1 MSFREIFCQDKPI
14 ALLMQAFAADR
25 VAHATIFSGMEGV
38 GKFTTASDWARLLL
52 CHEPRLGLK
61 TPSSARERAIL
72 SPGKDGEADDVGSIV
87 DAAGC
92 SEAEEGPL
100 EARSSFQTEPKPQAP
115 AGEGPYESCGRC
127 ASCRAW
133 EGGSHP
139 DFHHVYKELR
149 QFTVDGKGKTAPVD
163 LPIDVIR
170 EFLIERVAGRPT
182 LSARKIFVVDEAEKL
197 NTAAQNALLK
207 VLEEPPG
214 YCCIILLCTRLEK
227 LLPTIRSRAQVV
239 RFGPID
245 EARVVD
251 HLQRQGLE
259 AVKALFFARLAAGSL
274 GLADQWGA
282 LEAAEGRLYDTKRRI
297 VAGLAML
304 KLADTVEFA
313 GQLLEDA
320 KALSE
325 SWADLGSL
333 TSRADL
339 NRRSQ
344 KTIVRILLSS
354 LDDVMKLP
362 LGLDRRPVNVDQW
375 DCIEALAG
383 RIGPEQAATRIA
395 DGYESMQW
403 IEAGVNDRLNLER
416 LLLKIVK
423 GI

>member
-14 ALLMQAFAADR
+14 ALLAQAFAGDR
-25 VAHATIFSGMEGV
+25 VAHAVIFAGMEGV
-38 GKFTTASDWARLLL
+38 GKFTTASEWARLLL
-52 CHEPRLGLK
+52 CHEPR
-61 TPSSARERAIL
+61 
-72 SPGKDGEADDVGSIV
+72 
-87 DAAGC
+87 
-92 SEAEEGPL
+92 
-100 EARSSFQTEPKPQAP
+100 AP
-115 AGEGPYESCGRC
+115 AGQGPYESCGRC
-127 ASCRAW
+127 ASCCAW
-133 EGGSHP
+133 EGGTHP

-149 QFTVDGKGKTAPVD
+149 QFTADGKGKPAPVD

-170 EFLIERVAGRPT
+170 EFLIERVASRPT

-197 NTAAQNALLK
+197 NTSSQNALLK

-227 LLPTIRSRAQVV
+227 LLPTIKSRTQVV

-251 HLQRQGLE
+251 HLRRKGLE
-259 AVKALFFARLAAGSL
+259 DSKALFFARLAQGSL

-297 VAGLAML
+297 VAGMASL
-304 KLADTVEFA
+304 KLVDTLDFA

-325 SWADLGSL
+325 SWADLGGL

-344 KTIVRILLSS
+344 KTIVRILVSS

-362 LGLDRRPVNVDQW
+362 LGLDRRPVNADQW

-403 IEAGVNDRLNLER
+403 IESGVNDRLNLER